1 VELCGV
7 SSLAFAVGAYLPLST
22 TSPIFMGGLIKLIA
36 DKVNKKK
43 EDAEIGPGAL
53 FSSGL
58 IAGGALTG
66 ILVAVFMGTNIGNDA
81 QGNPVSIM
89 SQINTGWGNSMGST
103 GDLIGLIAFLLLS
116 LYLLKM
122 AVNSKKQSRE

>member
-1 VELCGV
+1 
-7 SSLAFAVGAYLPLST
+7 
-22 TSPIFMGGLIKLIA
+22 
-36 DKVNKKK
+36 
-43 EDAEIGPGAL
+43 L